1 MPKNTIITIVSGSGL
16 LKKVN
21 LKGFRG
27 FTLAEVLIT
36 LVIIG
41 VIAAM
46 TIPTLMNNT
55 NNQEYVS
62 RLKKAYST
70 LAQATKLLIAEN
82 GPVSGWG
89 LTKDEAGYQKLMDMY
104 GKVLQRAQI
113 CSGSGCFSS
122 DMYTNLDGTDY
133 KRLDTD
139 TRWASLPK
147 FILSDG
153 TLILFDSS
161 LSSDCTGSFGG
172 VKFCAEIFVDI
183 NGKKKPNRW
192 GRDLYEFLLT
202 DNGLALSGCNQ
213 SCDTSTTGYHCACKV
228 LREGAMNY

>member
-1 MPKNTIITIVSGSGL
+1 MTVNKLFSIISGGAPQKAD
-16 LKKVN
+16 LKR
-21 LKGFRG
+21 FYG

-41 VIAAM
+41 IIAAM

-55 NNQEYVS
+55 NNHEYVS
-62 RLKKAYST
+62 KLKKTYST
-70 LAQATKLLIAEN
+70 LSQATKLLISEN

-89 LTKDEAGYQKLMDMY
+89 LTNDETGYQKLMDMY
-104 GKVLQRAQI
+104 GKVLQRAKI
-113 CSGSGCFSS
+113 CNGSGCFSS

-153 TLILFDSS
+153 TLVMFDSS
-161 LSSDCTGSFGG
+161 MSPDCTGSFGG
-172 VKFCAEIFVDI
+172 VKFCVEIFVDI

-192 GRDLYEFLLT
+192 GRDLFEFLVT

-213 SCDTSTTGYHCACKV
+213 NCDTSTTGYHCACRV